1 MKTFYRCIAM
11 LCCLTICSCASIRN
25 YNSREAF
32 EKSMKDYNRKLR
44 WQEMENAGMLY
55 MDSDAKDAF
64 YKTSASIRKRG
75 VSVTDYRIVTS
86 ECVPDK
92 GTAEALVEFDY
103 FTLPSNRVKTLTYR
117 QNWVYIDTDEKTGW
131 QLKSA
136 LPEFD

>member
-1 MKTFYRCIAM
+1 
-11 LCCLTICSCASIRN
+11 
-25 YNSREAF
+25 
-32 EKSMKDYNRKLR
+32 MKDYNRKLR

-55 MDSDAKDAF
+55 MDTESKDAF

-75 VSVTDYRIVTS
+75 VSVTDYRILTS
-86 ECVPDK
+86 DCVPEK
-92 GTAEALVEFDY
+92 GTAEVVVEFDY

-117 QNWVYIDTDEKTGW
+117 QNWVYVDTDQKTGW